1 MRQIGPQKQGETM
14 NQQKPMKPVMQT
26 KQPATQ
32 MAGGQVVEK
41 KSKWWLWVI
50 IALVVLI
57 GVAAAVYFL
66 FLR

>member
-1 MRQIGPQKQGETM
+1 MAQIGQKQGEM
-14 NQQKPMKPVMQT
+14 RNQQKPVKSVMQT

-41 KSKWWLWVI
+41 KSKWWLWAI
-50 IALVVLI
+50 IALAVI
-57 GVAAAVYFL
+57 GIAAIVYFL

>member
-1 MRQIGPQKQGETM
+1 MGQIGQQRQGEMM
-14 NQQKPMKPVMQT
+14 NQQKPMKPVIQT
-26 KQPATQ
+26 QQPNQQ

-50 IALVVLI
+50 IALAVVGI
-57 GVAAAVYFL
+57 VAAVYFL